1 VADVHELFDALGHAD
16 AAVRLGA
23 MDRERRL
30 TALLPELEDGRGFEQ
45 PELHYYPVLDHNL
58 AAVAALDAVLL
69 GGPDTAEFRDVLS
82 WLDLDESLARE
93 IDGIGLPQ
101 LTRLACLV
109 HDIAKPA
116 TAAQVDGRL
125 RFPRHGPRG
134 AEMLRERL
142 PEIGLGQ
149 AATDFVARMVRY
161 HLRPGEL
168 VRNWPPTEHAVRRF
182 VRDLDGHVLPL
193 LLVNLCDGMATKG
206 PGYTRENFR
215 RHCAFASRVL
225 SLSIS
230 VFDEPESPL
239 LTGEDLMRELGL
251 ESGRTLGAVLTSVR
265 RAQLDGAVSERETAL
280 ALARSILANLT
291 AKDGPVP
298 G

>member
-1 VADVHELFDALGHAD
+1 MASAAELFETLGQPD
-16 AAVRLGA
+16 AALRLGA
-23 MDRERRL
+23 MDREGRL
-30 TALLPELEDGRGFEQ
+30 TSLLPELEEGRNFKQ
-45 PELHYYPVLDHNL
+45 PELHFYPVLDHNL
-58 AAVAALDAVLL
+58 AAVSALDAVLL
-69 GGPDTAEFRDVLS
+69 GGPGTAEFREVLS
-82 WLDLDESLARE
+82 WLDVDESLERE

-116 TAAQVDGRL
+116 TAAQIDGRL

-134 AEMLRERL
+134 SEMVRERL
-142 PEIGLGQ
+142 PELGVGPE
-149 AATDFVARMVRY
+149 ATDFVARMVRY

-168 VRNWPPTEHAVRRF
+168 VRTWPPSEHAVRRF

-239 LTGEDLMRELGL
+239 LTGEDLMTELGL

-265 RAQLDGAVSERETAL
+265 RAQLDGAVSDRETAL
-280 ALARSILANLT
+280 ALARSILADLS
-291 AKDGPVP
+291 AKDGPAP